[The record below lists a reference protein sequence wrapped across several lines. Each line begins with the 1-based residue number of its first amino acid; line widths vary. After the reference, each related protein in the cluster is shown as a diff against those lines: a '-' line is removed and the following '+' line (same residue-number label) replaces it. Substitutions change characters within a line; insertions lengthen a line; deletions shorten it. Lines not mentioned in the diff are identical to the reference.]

1 MLNIQSQLQF
11 SDHRSLYDILIPAD
25 SKFRQL
31 NELIDFS
38 LIRNELVKNYSKDIG
53 RKAVDPIILFKYLLL
68 KTMNPSSDRDLVA
81 RSYKDMSYKRD
92 TLLCRIE
99 TELLDFTELR
109 LALRNKCIHIFNHCG
124 QILA

>member
-53 RKAVDPIILFKYLLL
+53 RTAVDPIL
-68 KTMNPSSDRDLVA
+68 PS
-81 RSYKDMSYKRD
+81 RS
-92 TLLCRIE
+92 T
-99 TELLDFTELR
+99 
-109 LALRNKCIHIFNHCG
+109 
-124 QILA
+124 

>member
-11 SDHRSLYDILIPAD
+11 SDHRSLYDILIPAN

-68 KTMNPSSDRDLVA
+68 KTMNL
-81 RSYKDMSYKRD
+81 K
-92 TLLCRIE
+92 
-99 TELLDFTELR
+99 FLR
-109 LALRNKCIHIFNHCG
+109 QTMAEKNSTFLRHLICTVIF
-124 QILA
+124 

>member
-11 SDHRSLYDILIPAD
+11 SDYRSLYDILIPAD

-53 RKAVDPIILFKYLLL
+53 RTAVDPIL
-68 KTMNPSSDRDLVA
+68 PS
-81 RSYKDMSYKRD
+81 RS
-92 TLLCRIE
+92 T
-99 TELLDFTELR
+99 
-109 LALRNKCIHIFNHCG
+109 
-124 QILA
+124 